1 MDYAPSPRH
10 AHTNMDPP
18 LVSRTPS
25 PCFWKDDTSGVLLQL
40 HLWLWNNHSPEAQ
53 THGACYASYDGER
66 NQIEAAVTT
75 SAKRAPCPRCFF
87 PFVPKNKR
95 PCTTC
100 QKMINYRLTTMR
112 DVHGPTSNR
121 WTAPEIVTS
130 HDAELFNEMKQ
141 MLQGKALHCLAEE
154 LWSRT
159 DGDLLTSSTSFIT
172 FMNRISLEMRRVVAV
187 CNDQGEVTIPPDQQ
201 LRKALWPLISQLPKE
216 QA

>member
-25 PCFWKDDTSGVLLQL
+25 PCFWKDDTSGVLLPL
-40 HLWLWNNHSPEAQ
+40 HHWLWNNHSPEAQ
-53 THGACYASYDGER
+53 KHGACYGSCDGER
-66 NQIEAAVTT
+66 TQIEAAVTS
-75 SAKRAPCPRCFF
+75 SAERVPCPRCFF
-87 PFVPKNKR
+87 PFVPKKKR

-100 QKMINYRLTTMR
+100 KSMINEVLDTMI
-112 DVHGPTSNR
+112 DVHGPASNR
-121 WTAPEIVTS
+121 WAAPEKVRS
-130 HDAELFNEMKQ
+130 HDAELFKEMTN
-141 MLQGKALHCLAEE
+141 MLQGKVRYSLTDE

-159 DGDLLTSSTSFIT
+159 DGNLLSRSQDFVT

-187 CNDQGEVTIPPDQQ
+187 CNIKGEVTIPPDQQ
-201 LRKALWPLISQLPKE
+201 LRKALRPLISQLPKG

>member
-25 PCFWKDDTSGVLLQL
+25 PCFSKHDTSGVLLQL
-40 HLWLWNNHSPEAQ
+40 HLWLWNNHSSEAQ
-53 THGACYASYDGER
+53 THGDCYGSYDGER
-66 NQIEAAVTT
+66 NQIDAAVTS
-75 SAKRAPCPRCFF
+75 SAKVAPCPRCFF
-87 PFVPKNKR
+87 PFVPKKKR
-95 PCTTC
+95 PCTAC
-100 QKMINYRLTTMR
+100 QKMINERLDRMR
-112 DVHGPTSNR
+112 AVHGPRSNR
-121 WTAPEIVTS
+121 WSAPETVTS
-130 HDAELFNEMKQ
+130 HNAELFNEMKQ
-141 MLQGKALHCLAEE
+141 MLQGKVLHCLAEE

-187 CNDQGEVTIPPDQQ
+187 RNDQGEVTIPPDQQ